1 MEDDT
6 TPQDANAMPPA
17 SDGSASDSSWRFGN
31 TPRRDEWIAEALKAS
46 FFGVPVGELSRTEM
60 LAAFGAII
68 SQRIMDQELADS
80 VRRMFAAAKRVE

>member
-1 MEDDT
+1 MSMDEQKDGAE
-6 TPQDANAMPPA
+6 PAPA

-46 FFGVPVGELSRTEM
+46 FLGVPVGELSRTEM

-68 SQRIMDQELADS
+68 CQRIMDQELADS
-80 VRRMFAAAKRVE
+80 VRRMFAAARSG